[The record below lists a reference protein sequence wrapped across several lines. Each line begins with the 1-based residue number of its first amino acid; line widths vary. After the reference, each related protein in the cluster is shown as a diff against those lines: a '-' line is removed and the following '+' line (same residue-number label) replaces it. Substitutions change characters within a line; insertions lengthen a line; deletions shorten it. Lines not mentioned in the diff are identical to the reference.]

1 MNVIGDLILQKF
13 ILKLSG
19 FLFIVLFCM
28 WYVDHIYIYAK
39 FGSYNSA
46 FFVENLNKK
55 AVSVKIISQLV

>member
-1 MNVIGDLILQKF
+1 MVFFLLSYSVCGVLI
-13 ILKLSG
+13 
-19 FLFIVLFCM
+19 
-28 WYVDHIYIYAK
+28 IYIYAK